1 MSKSI
6 DIRPLSSFFQNGGK
20 GYRGMFLQPSSCS
33 GRKEVGLEEAKVL
46 AKGQIIGNNHPAA
59 RAWWLRLRK
68 GELWMKG

>member
-1 MSKSI
+1 
-6 DIRPLSSFFQNGGK
+6 
-20 GYRGMFLQPSSCS
+20 MFLQPSSCS